1 MSRLDRRIDLFRLR
15 QNTDGTV
22 TKVIVFQNV
31 HAAFRQLSDS
41 ERVTTQE
48 NGTQST
54 CRFEVNR
61 MKVTLDM
68 YVSYTRSTYGATVYQ
83 VTSIDDFHEHER
95 HMVIGC
101 KEVQH
106 ALTYANQEVE
116 E

>member
-1 MSRLDRRIDLFRLR
+1 MSKLDRRITLFRLK
-15 QNTDGTV
+15 QDKSGNV
-22 TKVIVFQNV
+22 TKVIVYERI

-41 ERVTTQE
+41 ERVTSQE

-68 YVSYTRSTYGATVYQ
+68 YVSFNRPRFGETVYQ
-83 VTSIDDFHEHER
+83 VTSVDDFHEHER
-95 HMVIGC
+95 HMVLGC

-106 ALTYANQEVE
+106 AIKFTSVEVAS
-116 E
+116 